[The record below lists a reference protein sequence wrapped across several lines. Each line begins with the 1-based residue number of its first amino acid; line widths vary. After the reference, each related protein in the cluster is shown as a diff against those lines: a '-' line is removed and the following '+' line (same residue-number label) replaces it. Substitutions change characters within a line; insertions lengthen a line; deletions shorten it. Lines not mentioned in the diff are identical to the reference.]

1 MHDYDRNQL
10 EDGLEGD
17 DTQDNDLG
25 EGEGTPRPLKVTGEA
40 LLNIYAPPYKDN
52 SDVNLYSV
60 IEVQGRIRLTYR
72 GTLKF
77 IRDNITPIGGTVR
90 VRNQLFV
97 HVWALNY
104 ALDQR
109 VWTTKK
115 MRQRYQFTDRDRR
128 RARG

>member
-1 MHDYDRNQL
+1 MHDYDRKQL
-10 EDGLEGD
+10 EDGLEGN
-17 DTQDNDLG
+17 DTQDDDLG
-25 EGEGTPRPLKVTGEA
+25 EGERTPRPLKGTGED
-40 LLNIYAPPYKDN
+40 LLNIYVPPYKDH
-52 SDVNLYSV
+52 SDVKLYSV
-60 IEVQGRIRLTYR
+60 IEVQACICLTYR

-90 VRNQLFV
+90 VGNRLFV

-104 ALDQR
+104 ALEQR

>member
-10 EDGLEGD
+10 EDGLEGN

-25 EGEGTPRPLKVTGEA
+25 EGEGTPRPLKVTEED
-40 LLNIYAPPYKDN
+40 LLNIYVPPFKDH
-52 SDVNLYSV
+52 SDVKLYSV
-60 IEVQGRIRLTYR
+60 IEVQALLRLTRR

-77 IRDNITPIGGTVR
+77 IRDHITPIGGTVR
-90 VRNQLFV
+90 VGNKLFV

-104 ALDQR
+104 ALKQR

>member
-10 EDGLEGD
+10 EDGLKGD

-25 EGEGTPRPLKVTGEA
+25 EGEGTPRPLKVTEED
-40 LLNIYAPPYKDN
+40 LLNIYAPPFKDH
-52 SDVNLYSV
+52 SDVKLHSV
-60 IEVQGRIRLTYR
+60 IEIQAMLRLTYR

-77 IRDNITPIGGTVR
+77 IRDHITSIGGTVR
-90 VRNQLFV
+90 VGNQLFV

-104 ALDQR
+104 ALKQR

>member
-1 MHDYDRNQL
+1 MHDYDRNEL

-17 DTQDNDLG
+17 DTQDDDLG
-25 EGEGTPRPLKVTGEA
+25 EGEGAPRRLKVTGED

-90 VRNQLFV
+90 VGNQLFV
-97 HVWALNY
+97 HVWAFNY
-104 ALDQR
+104 ALKQR

-115 MRQRYQFTDRDRR
+115 IRQRNQFTDRDRR
-128 RARG
+128 RAKG

>member
-25 EGEGTPRPLKVTGEA
+25 EGEGTPRPLKVTEED
-40 LLNIYAPPYKDN
+40 LLNIYVPPFKDH
-52 SDVNLYSV
+52 SDVKLYSV
-60 IEVQGRIRLTYR
+60 IEVQALLRLTRR

-90 VRNQLFV
+90 VGNKLFV

-104 ALDQR
+104 ALKQR

>member
-1 MHDYDRNQL
+1 MTVTVTSWRM
-10 EDGLEGD
+10 GSKGM
-17 DTQDNDLG
+17 
-25 EGEGTPRPLKVTGEA
+25 TPRTTIWAKVRVPPAPLKVTGED
-40 LLNIYAPPYKDN
+40 LLNIYVPPYKDKP
-52 SDVNLYSV
+52 DVNLYSV

-90 VRNQLFV
+90 VGNQLFV

-104 ALDQR
+104 ALEQR

-115 MRQRYQFTDRDRR
+115 MRQRYQFTDQDRR

>member
-10 EDGLEGD
+10 EDALEGD

-25 EGEGTPRPLKVTGEA
+25 EGEGTPRPLKVTGED
-40 LLNIYAPPYKDN
+40 LLNIYVPPYKDN
-52 SDVNLYSV
+52 SDVNLYRV

-77 IRDNITPIGGTVR
+77 IRDYITPIGGTVR
-90 VRNQLFV
+90 VGNKLLV

-104 ALDQR
+104 ALEQR

-128 RARG
+128 RAKG

>member
-17 DTQDNDLG
+17 ETQDNDMG
-25 EGEGTPRPLKVTGEA
+25 EGEGTPRPLKVTGED
-40 LLNIYAPPYKDN
+40 LLNIYVPPYKDN
-52 SDVNLYSV
+52 SNVNLYSV

-90 VRNQLFV
+90 VGNRLLV
-97 HVWALNY
+97 HVWAFNY
-104 ALDQR
+104 ALEQR

-115 MRQRYQFTDRDRR
+115 MRQRYQFTDGDRR

>member
-1 MHDYDRNQL
+1 
-10 EDGLEGD
+10 
-17 DTQDNDLG
+17 
-25 EGEGTPRPLKVTGEA
+25 V
-40 LLNIYAPPYKDN
+40 PPYKDN

-77 IRDNITPIGGTVR
+77 IRDHITSIGGTVR
-90 VRNQLFV
+90 VGNRLLV
-97 HVWALNY
+97 HVWAFNY
-104 ALDQR
+104 ALEQR

>member
-25 EGEGTPRPLKVTGEA
+25 EGEGTPRPLKVTEED
-40 LLNIYAPPYKDN
+40 LLNIYAPPYKDH

-77 IRDNITPIGGTVR
+77 IRDYITPIGGTAR
-90 VRNQLFV
+90 VGNRLLV
-97 HVWALNY
+97 PVWALNY
-104 ALDQR
+104 ALKQR

-115 MRQRYQFTDRDRR
+115 IRQRYQFTDRDRR

>member
-17 DTQDNDLG
+17 DTQENDLG
-25 EGEGTPRPLKVTGEA
+25 EGEGTPRPLKVTEED
-40 LLNIYAPPYKDN
+40 LLNIYVPPYKDN

-90 VRNQLFV
+90 VGNQLFV

-104 ALDQR
+104 ALEQR

>member
-1 MHDYDRNQL
+1 MHDCDRNQ
-10 EDGLEGD
+10 LEGD

-25 EGEGTPRPLKVTGEA
+25 EGEGTPRPLKVTEED
-40 LLNIYAPPYKDN
+40 LLNIYAPPYKDH
-52 SDVNLYSV
+52 SDVNLYRV

-90 VRNQLFV
+90 VGNQLFV

-128 RARG
+128 RAKG